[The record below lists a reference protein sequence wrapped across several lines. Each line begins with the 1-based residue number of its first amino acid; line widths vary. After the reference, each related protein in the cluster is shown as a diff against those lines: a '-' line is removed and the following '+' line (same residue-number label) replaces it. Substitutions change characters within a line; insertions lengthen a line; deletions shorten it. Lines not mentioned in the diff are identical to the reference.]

1 MEKDEACTSI
11 TVPTFVSSSSTKA
24 PAARKSWAIRWLFPD
39 SQALPT
45 AIDQQPVCIG
55 RSRKCDFCLDSL
67 EVSAR
72 HAQLEPAGSV
82 GGIQIRDLASTN
94 GVYING
100 QRLAPD
106 ESRRLSRNDVVRL
119 GGFVGVVDLIAA
131 NETDIPTRIE
141 QRDITIQYEV
151 ESDRGV
157 RRTERQT
164 LGLVVGP
171 STRPVINQIEKAA
184 PTDCNV
190 ILVGETGTGKEYVA
204 KALHAW
210 SKRSGQYIGLNC
222 WDLKGD
228 PGLARAKLFGV
239 EPGAFAGAIPIK
251 GAFRDADGGTL
262 LLDEV
267 MELPIEVQPML
278 LRVLQE
284 KLVHPVGGKR
294 PVSID
299 VRLVVA
305 SKRPLDQ
312 QVEAGT
318 FSLDLYQRLYGLSVE
333 LMPLRERRVDI
344 PFLFL
349 SSLRDASQAADAN
362 TPIRSSEIAPSLIER
377 LCLHHW
383 PGNLRELVTLA
394 GNFRRLWDHAG
405 QRGYRFRAEDL
416 PYQIG
421 NSTERATGKDR
432 ERKDAAELHAL
443 ITAMRAELQAR
454 GAELSTIRRQD
465 LNFEAIC
472 EKVGVQRSLGYRHFK
487 KWSAFAEKGLIE
499 LPRDEFEQYLFRRY
513 AVG

>member
-1 MEKDEACTSI
+1 MEKEQGCTST
-11 TVPTFVSSSSTKA
+11 TVPTFVSSNSARA
-24 PAARKSWAIRWLFPD
+24 PAGRKVWAIRWLFPD
-39 SQALPT
+39 PQALPT
-45 AIDQQPVCIG
+45 VVEQDPICIG
-55 RSRKCDFCLDSL
+55 RSRKCDFCLDGL

-72 HAQLEPAGSV
+72 HATLESAGLVS
-82 GGIQIRDLASTN
+82 GILLRDLASTN
-94 GVYING
+94 GIYVNG
-100 QRLAPD
+100 QRLPPE

-119 GGFVGVVDLIAA
+119 GGFVGVVDVISGSEAEL
-131 NETDIPTRIE
+131 PTRIE
-141 QRDITIQYEV
+141 QREVTVQFEV

-164 LGLVVGP
+164 FGLVVGP
-171 STRPVINQIEKAA
+171 STRHIISQIETAA

-204 KALHAW
+204 KALHGW
-210 SKRSGQYIGLNC
+210 SRRSGQYIGLNC

-267 MELPIEVQPML
+267 MELPLEVQPML

-305 SKRPLDQ
+305 SKRPLEQ

-333 LMPLRERRVDI
+333 LPPLRERRVDI

-349 SSLRDASQAADAN
+349 SALSAASSDSSA
-362 TPIRSSEIAPSLIER
+362 PIRASDIAPSLIER

-383 PGNLRELVTLA
+383 SGNLRELVTLA
-394 GNFRRLWDHAG
+394 GNFRRLWDHSG

-421 NSTERATGKDR
+421 SNTERATGKDR

-443 ITAMRAELQAR
+443 ITAMRAELHTR
-454 GAELSTIRRQD
+454 GAEPSAIRRQD
-465 LNFEAIC
+465 INFESVC
-472 EKVGVQRSLGYRHFK
+472 EKVGIQRSLAYRHFK
-487 KWSAFAEKGLIE
+487 KWSALAEKGLIE
-499 LPRDEFEQYLFRRY
+499 LPRDEFEQYLFS
-513 AVG
+513 